1 MFQIY
6 NCLTT
11 QHDWRLVVIAG
22 LVCLLASLVTI
33 TLMHRALMTRGRA
46 RIMWLVIA
54 GAASGC
60 GIWTTHFIAML
71 AYDPGVAVGYDVSL
85 TLFSLLAAAV
95 IAGLGLAA
103 AVYAPRQWG
112 PALGGGILGA
122 GVACMHY
129 MGMNALEL
137 PGHVEWSW
145 NLVAASILIG
155 CSLGVTAI
163 ALAARRR
170 DLHATFG
177 AAVLLTL
184 AIVSH
189 HFTAMGAVTI
199 VPDIARDINPLA
211 LSPLWLSLVV
221 ASAALAVLGTSA
233 VAAFADSRVR
243 EHNLRLEAALNN
255 MAHGLCMFDSAGRLV
270 ICNEPFLQMYNLS
283 PDIVKPGCTLLDYLK
298 FRAANGTFSDD
309 IQQYHANVM
318 RQMAKGGRVNTEI
331 VLPDGRIISVLNQ
344 AMANGGG
351 WVGVHEDITERR
363 RVVEERTAMIAQEQ
377 RRTMVDAAISA
388 FRARVESVL
397 QTVGD
402 STASMRSTA
411 TALYGSSDET
421 SQRAEGAL
429 KTSHEASANVTTA
442 ATAADEMSSSIAEI
456 SRQLHKTADV
466 VRTAVTEAQETND
479 EIAGLTTAAEKI
491 GEVVKLIQNIAGQT
505 NLLALNAT
513 IEAAR
518 AGEAGRGFAVVASE
532 VKSLAVQTAKATEE
546 IISHIAAV
554 QTSTG
559 AAVGAI
565 RGIADRMHQI
575 NEYTSDVAASVEEQ
589 NAATGAISQNVSSAA
604 EGTKVIVSVLSQ
616 VAGSATGARS
626 SAQTMLAASE
636 VMQSAAG
643 NLRTEVESFL
653 AKVAS

>member
-22 LVCLLASLVTI
+22 LVCLLASLVTVA
-33 TLMHRALMTRGRA
+33 LLHRALLTRRRA
-46 RIMWLVIA
+46 RVMWLIIA

-60 GIWTTHFIAML
+60 GIWATHFIAML
-71 AYDPGVAVGYDVSL
+71 AYDPGVAVGYHVSL
-85 TLFSLLAAAV
+85 TLLSLLTAAV
-95 IAGLGLAA
+95 IAGLGLSAA
-103 AVYAPRQWG
+103 TYAPPQWG
-112 PALGGGILGA
+112 PALGGGMLGA

-137 PGHVEWSW
+137 PGHVKWDW
-145 NLVAASILIG
+145 DIVAASILIG
-155 CSLGVTAI
+155 CSLGVA
-163 ALAARRR
+163 ALVLAARRR
-170 DLHATFG
+170 DMYGTFG
-177 AAVLLTL
+177 AGVVLTL
-184 AIVSH
+184 AIVAM

-199 VPDIARDINPLA
+199 VPDLTRNIDPLA
-211 LSPLWLSLVV
+211 LSPLWLSLAV

-243 EHNLRLEAALNN
+243 QQNMRLETALNN
-255 MAHGLCMFDSAGRLV
+255 MAHGLCMFDTEGRLA
-270 ICNEPFLQMYNLS
+270 ICNEPFMQMYKLS
-283 PDIVKPGCTLLDYLK
+283 PDVVKPGCTLLDYLK
-298 FRAANGTFSDD
+298 HRASNGTFSGDFLSYHD
-309 IQQYHANVM
+309 SVIQQM
-318 RQMAKGGRVNTEI
+318 KKGGRLNSDMT
-331 VLPDGRIISVLNQ
+331 LPDGHVISVLNQ
-344 AMANGGG
+344 AMAGGG
-351 WVGVHEDITERR
+351 WVGVHEDVTERR
-363 RVVEERTAMIAQEQ
+363 HALQERTTLIEQEQ
-377 RRTMVDAAISA
+377 RRTMVDAAIGA
-388 FRARVESVL
+388 FRERVESVL
-397 QTVGD
+397 HIVGE

-429 KTSHEASANVTTA
+429 RTSNEASANVTTA

-456 SRQLHKTADV
+456 SRQLHRTAEI
-466 VRTAVTEAQETND
+466 VRTAVSEAQATND

-554 QTSTG
+554 QTSTS
-559 AAVGAI
+559 AAVDAI

-575 NEYTSDVAASVEEQ
+575 NEYTSDVAASVEQQ
-589 NAATGAISQNVSSAA
+589 NAATGAISENVSSAA
-604 EGTKVIVSVLSQ
+604 EGTKVIVGVLSQ

-626 SAQTMLAASE
+626 SAQTMLEASE
-636 VMQSAAG
+636 VMEDSAG
-643 NLRTEVESFL
+643 KLRAEVESFL